1 MKTLLDDM
9 AGRFWSSVDVGLASD
24 CWEWQGAVDERRYG
38 QFVVWEKRLRLHA
51 HRIAYSL
58 YYDRD
63 IPPTLVVVQTC
74 GNLRCCNPAHL
85 MLVGRTEQIRF
96 K

>member
-9 AGRFWSSVDVGLASD
+9 AGRFWGEVAVGLAGD
-24 CWEWQGAVDERRYG
+24 CWEWQGEVDGRGYG
-38 QFVVWEKRLRLHA
+38 QFRVWAQRLRA
-51 HRIAYSL
+51 QRIAYSL
-58 YYDRD
+58 HFNRD
-63 IPPTLVVVQTC
+63 VAPGLIVVQTC

-85 MLVGRTEQIRF
+85 VLMGRTEQIRF